1 MTLTNA
7 KIFDS
12 VPVLAQAKQE
22 TGVLGYAIMVNLR
35 KLSAEVNEYAEKRN
49 ELLAQYGTDQG
60 DGKYNFTPEQSV
72 AFSKAL
78 QPYADMEV
86 DVAVRQVSEE
96 VFCSGGL
103 TAWQMGVLSW
113 MVKEE

>member
-1 MTLTNA
+1 MILTNA

-12 VPVLAQAKQE
+12 VQVLSQAKNE
-22 TGVLGYAIMVNLR
+22 TGPLGYAIMVNLR

-49 ELLAQYGTDQG
+49 ELLAKHGTDQG
-60 DGKYNFTPEQSV
+60 NGKYNFTPEQGA
-72 AFSKAL
+72 AFAEAL
-78 QPYADMEV
+78 RPYAEMEA
-86 DVAVRQVSEE
+86 DVAVRQVPEE

-103 TAWQMGVLSW
+103 TSWQMDVLSW